1 MRVALVT
8 STYWP
13 EVRRGAERLVH
24 DLATGLAER
33 GHDVTVLTTHRAR
46 TTVSSEDGFRV
57 VRSYRL
63 PDRPFHARSY
73 NYHLHTVPTVIWR
86 LRRGAYDVAHVFQPA
101 AAWAAVQ
108 AHRLGGPPVVF
119 SLLGAVTEE
128 WIRGDRLRLAMLR
141 HTVARSAATTV
152 LSASV
157 ADSFTRFLGREPTV
171 LPGGVFCAD
180 FQVET
185 PRTPEPSLICAA
197 SLNDP
202 RKNGELLMSAFAKLR
217 EGRPEA
223 RLLLA
228 GRRDPIKRDVP
239 LGLPE
244 GAHAIDGDLT
254 ETLARA
260 YASSWASVLAA
271 ADEAFGLVLVES
283 LASGTPAVAA
293 RSGGPPEI
301 IDDAVGRL
309 FDPGDRGDLVR
320 AMDEALDLATR
331 PDTAESCR
339 RRATDFDWSRVLPR
353 YEALY
358 RQVASVQPVR

>member
-24 DLATGLAER
+24 DLAAGLASR
-33 GHDVTVLTTHRAR
+33 GHQVTVLTTHRAR

-119 SLLGAVTEE
+119 SLLGAVTED
-128 WIRGDRLRLAMLR
+128 WIHGDRVRLAMLR
-141 HTVARSAATTV
+141 DTVARAAATTV

-157 ADSFTRFLGREPTV
+157 AESFTRFLGRAPTV
-171 LPGGVFCAD
+171 MPGGVFCAD
-180 FQVET
+180 FEVEASRS
-185 PRTPEPSLICAA
+185 PDPSLICAA

-202 RKNGELLMSAFAKLR
+202 RKNGELLMEAFAKLR
-217 EGRPEA
+217 ERRPDGR
-223 RLLLA
+223 LVLA
-228 GRRDPIKRDVP
+228 GRRDPMKRD
-239 LGLPE
+239 LQMALPD
-244 GAHAIDGDLT
+244 GAQAIDGDRT
-254 ETLARA
+254 EDLARA

-271 ADEAFGLVLVES
+271 VDEAFGLVLIES

-309 FDPGDRGDLVR
+309 FEPGDRDDLVR
-320 AMDEALDLATR
+320 AMDEALELATR
-331 PDTAESCR
+331 PGTAESCR
-339 RRATDFDWSRVLPR
+339 RRAREFDWSRVLPR
-353 YEALY
+353 YEELY
-358 RQVASVQPVR
+358 RQVGAG